1 MNNYNR
7 VTTNIFDTE
16 KVKEL
21 KRRGENI
28 RENRITLPQPNR
40 KKKKKRLHMSLFLGK
55 KTRIGKQTAAPTLY
69 LRLVIFHH
77 TRVSSHSEG
86 MMNTRKLKMSKLCDD
101 RISIDFY
108 ILTHS
113 LSSAGVP
120 KCKLKIITDA
130 LFMNSFS
137 FPWLYYTLHIAAKCK
152 LC

>member
-28 RENRITLPQPNR
+28 RENRITFPQPNR
-40 KKKKKRLHMSLFLGK
+40 KKKREAPHEPILGK
-55 KTRIGKQTAAPTLY
+55 KNKNRKTNCCSYPVFETCD
-69 LRLVIFHH
+69 FHH

-113 LSSAGVP
+113 LSSAGVS